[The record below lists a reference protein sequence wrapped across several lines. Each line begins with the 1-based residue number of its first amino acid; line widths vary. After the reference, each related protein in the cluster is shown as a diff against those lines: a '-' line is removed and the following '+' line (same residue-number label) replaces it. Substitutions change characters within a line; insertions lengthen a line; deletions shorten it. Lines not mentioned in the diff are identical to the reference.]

1 MVGGPGLVKTRGIPH
16 PSKRTFELWLC
27 PDYWWRDLFEHADV
41 MSEGATRVDQRPPTY
56 FGTTSILLPSKA
68 HGGRLTEAEVEIC
81 RPLAAKDLHARVRAI
96 RIACR
101 EAEVRA
107 GAPLGRIRAEL
118 SAVPDPRGLRL
129 DVEIEAPLA
138 ERKGMRK
145 TSPARQP
152 RKSRRSRQS

>member
-1 MVGGPGLVKTRGIPH
+1 MKTRGIPR
-16 PSKRTFELWLC
+16 PQKRAFELWLC

-41 MSEGATRVDQRPPTY
+41 MSEGATRDDQAPPTY
-56 FGTTSILLPSKA
+56 FGTTSILLPSQA

-81 RPLAAKDLHARVRAI
+81 RPLAARDIHARVRAI

-118 SAVPDPRGLRL
+118 IAVLDPRGLRL

-138 ERKGMRK
+138 
-145 TSPARQP
+145 A
-152 RKSRRSRQS
+152 RKSVRNTRGARDSKKTRRRNG